1 MSSPTP
7 PASSPEQRAV
17 ALAKATEARRV
28 RAEIKELL
36 KTGTLTLAEVLV
48 RAESEDYIGGLK
60 VMTVLESMPGMG
72 KIKAKRLMESLE
84 VASNRRLR
92 GLGDRQ
98 RSALLAEFG

>member
-1 MSSPTP
+1 MSSPKP
-7 PASSPEQRAV
+7 PDSSPEQRAV

-36 KTGTLTLAEVLV
+36 KTGTLTLAEVLD